1 METLEAMIKLFRSA
15 TRIPVCWIYKKKILL
30 VEDTPQRDPLHEI
43 HKQVALSF
51 PDKLSNYD
59 KPKHLTTGLN
69 EAYFALPAND
79 GLLVFGPMLLHRP
92 TEEELRYRLKKAM
105 LPYGQLPLLRQYDYE
120 LAVTGDVQRYYIGY
134 LAWNMFQK
142 QLLTFEST
150 IEAFPADRPEPM
162 PDSMQNSNELKEF
175 ELEEKIMKAVRH
187 GQTDMIRKNLHHYQQ
202 TDLNHTRSG
211 LEMLRKEKNR
221 LISSATLASR
231 AAIQG
236 GLSEEKAMK
245 LKATYIRQAE
255 KETLFDTV
263 RKLHLTMILDFADHV
278 SREQTGSYSSLVT
291 RAIQLIEDNKTKNYL
306 LSELAE
312 TLNLHPSYL
321 SRLLKEETGMS
332 FKRFLTHVRM
342 ETAKQMLQ
350 DPINS
355 ILEIAL
361 YLGYGGQSHFT
372 QVFRSE
378 IGMTPL
384 QFRKQLI
391 INHKKK

>member
-1 METLEAMIKLFRSA
+1 
-15 TRIPVCWIYKKKILL
+15 
-30 VEDTPQRDPLHEI
+30 
-43 HKQVALSF
+43 
-51 PDKLSNYD
+51 
-59 KPKHLTTGLN
+59 
-69 EAYFALPAND
+69 
-79 GLLVFGPMLLHRP
+79 
-92 TEEELRYRLKKAM
+92 
-105 LPYGQLPLLRQYDYE
+105 
-120 LAVTGDVQRYYIGY
+120 
-134 LAWNMFQK
+134 
-142 QLLTFEST
+142 
-150 IEAFPADRPEPM
+150 
-162 PDSMQNSNELKEF
+162 MQNSNELKEF